1 MSKTKNKILE
11 ILYWILSWTWGILL
25 TLPGA
30 IATLIFLIA
39 KKKPQKFGW
48 EVYTTI
54 GKDWGGL
61 EAGPFFFVC
70 SGSTDYVKCHEHG
83 HGFQNVIFGP
93 LALFVSFIPS
103 ASRYWLRKMNT
114 QQKKYLYAGLLW
126 GIVLVLLSAPFACG
140 LAFGILGLWI
150 PFVVLMVYDI
160 GMAIWMLAFEIP
172 KYKVSLPSYYSVWF
186 EAQASDW
193 GLAFMS
199 KFFPKED

>member
-54 GKDWGGL
+54 GKNWGGL

-70 SGSTDYVKCHEHG
+70 SGSTNYVKCHEHG

-103 ASRYWLRKMNT
+103 ASRYWLRKTNT

-126 GIVLVLLSAPFACG
+126 GIVLVLLSIPFA
-140 LAFGILGLWI
+140 
-150 PFVVLMVYDI
+150 VLMIYDI

-172 KYKVSLPSYYSVWF
+172 KYKVSVPSYYSIWF

-199 KFFPKED
+199 KFFPKEN